1 MSGESTIRPTEVVTD
16 ARPLLDAECGVVAL
30 AVWPESGGPRQDERR
45 ADDAVGDGDEGGE
58 TEDRGTAPWIGPG
71 GAEVSESLG
80 LDLFAALE
88 RERATGKAGEVVSV
102 PVFGEGRGAA
112 SVDGEVDVTRVLL
125 VGLGD
130 GSPAAHR
137 RAGAALARAARG
149 VDRIASAVTLASDDT
164 ALRAFVEG
172 VVLATYALGGF
183 RSTAVDAA
191 RLPLGTLVLA
201 GDGGRDDVAA
211 RAATIARGTWIAR
224 DLAQTPSNVKD
235 PEWLAGRAREIGA
248 AHRLD
253 VRVRDEKALADEG
266 FGGLIAVGMGSV
278 RPPRLIALR
287 YEPPKAGRHTPHV
300 VLVGKGITYD
310 TGGLSL
316 KPREGMVPMK
326 TDMTGG
332 AVVMGVLAAVRE
344 LGVDVR
350 VTGLVAAAENMPG
363 AAAQRPSDVITQY
376 DGTTVE
382 VLNTDAEGRLVLADA
397 IGYAVAEL
405 EPTVIVDVATLTG
418 AATTALGRGIAA
430 LFSADDD
437 LSAAL
442 RDAGEA
448 AGERLWRMPLVDD
461 YRMALDSAIADVAHI
476 ETTKLGGG
484 SITAA
489 LFLQRFARDVPWA
502 HLDIAGPARADA
514 DKNEVVKGGTA
525 FGVRALLYWLEA
537 GAPAGPSR
545 T

>member
-1 MSGESTIRPTEVVTD
+1 M
-16 ARPLLDAECGVVAL
+16 
-30 AVWPESGGPRQDERR
+30 
-45 ADDAVGDGDEGGE
+45 
-58 TEDRGTAPWIGPG
+58 GPG
-71 GAEVSESLG
+71 GAEVTESLG

-102 PVFGEGRGAA
+102 PVFGAGRGAA
-112 SVDGEVDVTRVLL
+112 SVDGEVDVTLVLL

-130 GSPAAHR
+130 GSVAAHR

-149 VDRIASAVTLASDDT
+149 IDRLASTVTLTSDDA

-172 VVLATYALGGF
+172 AVLATYALGGF
-183 RSTAVDAA
+183 RTKPVDDA
-191 RLPLGTLVLA
+191 RAPLGTLALA
-201 GDGGRDDVAA
+201 GDGARDEVVATA
-211 RAATIARGTWIAR
+211 VTIALASWTAR

-235 PEWLAGRAREIGA
+235 PEWLAGRARQLGA
-248 AHRLD
+248 EHRLD

-266 FGGLIAVGMGSV
+266 FGGILAVGMGSV
-278 RPPRLIALR
+278 RPPRLIAMR
-287 YEPPKAGRHTPHV
+287 YEPPKADRRTPHV

-344 LGVDVR
+344 LGVEVR

-397 IGYAVAEL
+397 IAYAVAEL
-405 EPTVIVDVATLTG
+405 EPTVVVDVATLTG
-418 AATTALGRGIAA
+418 AATTALGRGIGA
-430 LFSADDD
+430 LYSADDA
-437 LSAAL
+437 LAGAL

-461 YRMALDSAIADVAHI
+461 YRYALDSAIADIAHI
-476 ETTKLGGG
+476 ETTKVGGG

-489 LFLQRFARDVPWA
+489 LFLQRFVRDVPWA
-502 HLDIAGPARADA
+502 HLDIAGPARAES
-514 DKNEVVKGGTA
+514 DKNELVKGGTG

-537 GAPAGPSR
+537 GAPV